1 VTARVVERLVVRP
14 ALIYGRWAAR
24 HEPYSFVTYPL
35 LALVAPLLWWL
46 VAGAIA
52 ALVVLV
58 LSEGLAIGFCLYF
71 FYVRRRRL
79 RQ

>member
-1 VTARVVERLVVRP
+1 MAGAFDRFFLRP
-14 ALIYGRWAAR
+14 VLIYGRWAAR
-24 HEPYSFVTYPL
+24 HEPYSFAIYPL
-35 LALVAPLLWWL
+35 LALIAPLIWWFA
-46 VAGAIA
+46 AGPVA

-58 LSEGLAIGFCLYF
+58 LSEGFAVSFSLYF